1 VKTNAIL
8 GSFIIELFAAGEP
21 LSEWHLVAHDDV
33 RAYIIYLPTQIG
45 PVFIAWPKRDSP
57 VNASF
62 IASLRTLDVG
72 AIARERLENLVS
84 AWSKLSLKLFYLSHH
99 HGVADALGRR
109 HDCADRFTLPI

>member
-1 VKTNAIL
+1 MFLMQEPVFAGMESESFVGKLSIRANGARRKHDSRVKISECVQTLFVKTNAIL

-57 VNASF
+57 VKNCEF
-62 IASLRTLDVG
+62 HR
-72 AIARERLENLVS
+72 
-84 AWSKLSLKLFYLSHH
+84 
-99 HGVADALGRR
+99 
-109 HDCADRFTLPI
+109 